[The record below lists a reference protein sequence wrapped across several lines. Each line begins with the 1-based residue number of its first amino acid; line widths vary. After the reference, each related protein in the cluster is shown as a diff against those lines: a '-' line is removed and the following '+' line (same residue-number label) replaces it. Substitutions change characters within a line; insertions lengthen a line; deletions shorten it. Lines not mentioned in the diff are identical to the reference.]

1 MRSKFLMAFLLFFS
15 FFTIVNADS
24 ILNKDWHLKQGESYK
39 NAKPNSQTAKLS
51 DGTYLSET
59 LDENGL
65 GVLRRIS
72 SNGKDIIWEVHNEYG
87 YYYGLM
93 YERNGYIYTTYYDP
107 YYGTY
112 LIRYDL
118 DGEFVDEIQL
128 TGIDDDYYVYD
139 GEMYLRGNILY
150 IINYEQYYNELYPK
164 YIHVVNLEEDKLEL
178 QDTIYLHEIDE
189 EKVEKEIDSISGGN
203 ATIITKNFEGK
214 NVELANQNYFV
225 TQQFNNGDYSYFV
238 GYEKNANGTDINGF
252 IYKLDKNG
260 NIVWN
265 KKSAIGML
273 YYDVTSL
280 SEDYVAVSG
289 YSFREDGFYDAYIMV
304 YSKDGDILEQH
315 NINDEIGSHSS
326 DILSLQAFDNDI
338 VAQVLSLNENGDYE
352 TYLVRYIE
360 AKSVYK
366 KVDGNGEIKSVDKA
380 VPGET
385 VVFEVIPDDGYVINK
400 VVVRDSSGKE
410 ILVSGNSFVMPE
422 SDVTIEASFGII
434 KNPETFKELSFIFML
449 ISVLIG
455 GAMGKILIDFYYK
468 VKKTSN

>member
-178 QDTIYLHEIDE
+178 Q
-189 EKVEKEIDSISGGN
+189 
-203 ATIITKNFEGK
+203 
-214 NVELANQNYFV
+214 
-225 TQQFNNGDYSYFV
+225 
-238 GYEKNANGTDINGF
+238 
-252 IYKLDKNG
+252 
-260 NIVWN
+260 
-265 KKSAIGML
+265 
-273 YYDVTSL
+273 
-280 SEDYVAVSG
+280 
-289 YSFREDGFYDAYIMV
+289 R
-304 YSKDGDILEQH
+304 
-315 NINDEIGSHSS
+315 
-326 DILSLQAFDNDI
+326 
-338 VAQVLSLNENGDYE
+338 
-352 TYLVRYIE
+352 
-360 AKSVYK
+360 
-366 KVDGNGEIKSVDKA
+366 
-380 VPGET
+380 
-385 VVFEVIPDDGYVINK
+385 
-400 VVVRDSSGKE
+400 
-410 ILVSGNSFVMPE
+410 
-422 SDVTIEASFGII
+422 
-434 KNPETFKELSFIFML
+434 
-449 ISVLIG
+449 
-455 GAMGKILIDFYYK
+455 
-468 VKKTSN
+468 